1 MHVLNTNYDIFIDKR
16 GEDSSSSSCDV
27 SKVSTPTRGVGSMA
41 ATPNRTTRLTGTYSG
56 SKY

>member
-41 ATPNRTTRLTGTYSG
+41 ATPNRTTRLTGTYSHR
-56 SKY
+56 